1 MVVDGDMEEV
11 EAVTG
16 GAAIVPPVRVEA
28 SPTAIRDAR
37 EALHVDVQEVA
48 GRGVLVAD
56 YLARHA
62 IEPAE
67 LVQSVPD
74 EDLHAGRCAN
84 VRRSCAGKRP
94 ERSAVASRSC
104 QAAE

>member
-1 MVVDGDMEEV
+1 MEDGSRV
-11 EAVTG
+11 NP
-16 GAAIVPPVRVEA
+16 GAAPRSSGVGEC
-28 SPTAIRDAR
+28 S
-37 EALHVDVQEVA
+37 HVDVQEVA
-48 GRGVLVAD
+48 RRGVLVAD

-84 VRRSCAGKRP
+84 VRRSCAGKRHA
-94 ERSAVASRSC
+94 R
-104 QAAE
+104 AA